1 MSHGQ
6 APAATLTDEDLG
18 IAEVKVVSRCSST
31 QSVPDSAQDTA
42 GMNEILGNQM
52 GIAFTLLA

>member
-1 MSHGQ
+1 MFKQ
-6 APAATLTDEDLG
+6 AVGSGFGP
-18 IAEVKVVSRCSST
+18 V
-31 QSVPDSAQDTA
+31 TA